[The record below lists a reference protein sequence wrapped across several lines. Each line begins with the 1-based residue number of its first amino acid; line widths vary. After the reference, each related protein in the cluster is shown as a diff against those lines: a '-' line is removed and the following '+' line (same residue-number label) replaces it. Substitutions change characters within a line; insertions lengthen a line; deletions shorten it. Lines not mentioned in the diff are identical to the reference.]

1 MKEHAYKNGNVF
13 IGVKED
19 GSKIYYTPDG
29 EEPNPIYPET
39 INLKI
44 TNKCDI
50 ECGYCCEGS
59 TCSGKHGHLG
69 HLFLNYLPPYTLVNI
84 IGGAPMSHPD
94 LYDFLV
100 QMKKQGVICTLTV
113 HWMSFT
119 LHANDLLSWSKQEL
133 IHKLYVSVNQV
144 VYCDVFNAFARFPNI
159 CVSAIAGVA
168 DVGVFRQ
175 MANRNLDLLIRGYK
189 CSGKGEA
196 YKEKAESDF
205 QENMSWL
212 KSNINE
218 LVKWNK
224 SVSVDSRA
232 AAQLELTSGGWVPAE
247 DLWPIYIDL
256 STERYALNA
265 ESKRHRILSHDI
277 RKLYATARKG

>member
-39 INLKI
+39 VNLKI

-59 TCSGKHGHLG
+59 TCSGKHGYLG
-69 HLFLNYLPPYTLVNI
+69 HLFLDYLPPYTLVNI

-100 QMKKQGVICTLTV
+100 RMKKQSVICTLTV
-113 HWMSFT
+113 HWMSFA
-119 LHANDLLSWSKQEL
+119 LHANDLLSWSEQGL

-144 VYCDVFNAFARFPNI
+144 VYCDVFNAFERFPNI
-159 CVSAIAGVA
+159 CISTIAGVA

-175 MANRNLDLLIRGYK
+175 LANRNLDLLIRGYK
-189 CSGKGEA
+189 CSGKGKA
-196 YKEKAESDF
+196 YKEKAESNF

-256 STERYALNA
+256 SMEKYALNA